1 MSEVS
6 LQEIQVAAGVQKK
19 DKETIS
25 EYIDRIAES
34 VEINEETVSLTKSC
48 LNKRSGFTPDSE
60 ISSEEADAI
69 TRFLQVAKATDF
81 DTRSTDSGSVTK
93 LDPSKDGTC
102 RPTELDLTEDP
113 SSFDNKESQSSEKS
127 VDDSGQTTPDE
138 YGLKQEVTKSNS
150 GKQVARPDGFGDPTV
165 RTASTISTDTLRSVW
180 VRVTS
185 PPHHIDAAYLLTLLA
200 VGVYLYYF
208 KLDTWTFMSYDEA
221 LYAYAARDILQNGNW
236 AAPHLYW
243 PTYGIE
249 VSYIP
254 FLEKPP
260 GFIWLTAV
268 SMAIFG
274 VSEFAARFPSATF
287 SVMTGGLAYIVGRHL
302 FDRRTGLISG
312 VIWLTTP
319 YVYAGTNGGRMATTD
334 AAWVF
339 FGTLFI
345 FGVWIAFIDEDDRG
359 YSLVAVGAL
368 GALMVKGFAAGVYAL
383 VVIPICLIRYRRF
396 FNRKFAHVVAF
407 VTLPIAGWLTFAYIM
422 YGDTLIYELVV
433 QQVLQRASRP
443 DKYPYLRYLPMFFD
457 PWVYFLPG
465 SLGLVY
471 ASVKNRTRNEWKQLL
486 FVAWWAVCILVFFQF
501 TGDHPWYIMGMYFA
515 GAILVS
521 RLVVAASRGSL
532 ASIVSISGGLALSL
546 LFSHRFGLTEF
557 AFLSRK
563 TNAFAPSGLTVGTV
577 LILMGILVCVWDFL
591 QPKIQQY
598 LTQSEVRVFSV
609 AVPIILAI
617 LVSTTLAAP
626 ADLGKRSAAGQNEIG
641 MIINSEVPPDT
652 PVYIEAEASNASPL
666 FGLSF
671 YANRPL
677 VGFSADNPNK
687 YINTSNSA
695 IYAVVRK
702 KDISRMKENG
712 SVEVLAKKEGSNHDG
727 KFIFIAWTQHEEDT
741 ANATTNRSVERVGGL
756 PANALS
762 VKG

>member
-1 MSEVS
+1 MSEVN
-6 LQEIQVAAGVQKK
+6 LQVIQDASGIPKTN
-19 DKETIS
+19 KETIS
-25 EYIDRIAES
+25 EYIDRIAKS
-34 VEINEETVSLTKSC
+34 VEISEETVNLTKSY
-48 LNKRSGFTPDSE
+48 LNKQSGFTPDPE

-69 TRFLQVAKATDF
+69 TEFLQVVKTADF
-81 DTRSTDSGSVTK
+81 DTRSTDSESVESS
-93 LDPSKDGTC
+93 PSKDSTYQSSN
-102 RPTELDLTEDP
+102 LDLTEYP
-113 SSFDNKESQSSEKS
+113 SSFDNKGPQSSEES
-127 VDDSGQTTPDE
+127 ADDSEQTTPDE
-138 YGLKQEVTKSNS
+138 YGVEQGGTKSNS
-150 GKQVARPDGFGDPTV
+150 GQQATRSDGFGDPTE
-165 RTASTISTDTLRSVW
+165 RTGPSISTDTLRRVW

-185 PPHHIDAAYLLTLLA
+185 PLYDIDAAYLLTLLA
-200 VGVYLYYF
+200 VGAYLYYF

-243 PTYGIE
+243 PTQGID

-287 SVMTGGLAYIVGRHL
+287 SIMTGGLAYIVGRHL
-302 FDRRTGLISG
+302 FDRRTGLIAG

-345 FGVWIAFIDEDDRG
+345 FGVWIAFINEDDRG
-359 YSLVAVGAL
+359 YSFVAVGAL

-383 VVIPICLIRYRRF
+383 VVIPICLIGYQRF
-396 FNRKFAHVVAF
+396 FTRKFAHVVAF

-422 YGDTLIYELVV
+422 YGDTLIYELVI

-443 DKYPYLRYLPMFFD
+443 DKYPYLRDLPMFFD

-471 ASVKNRTRNEWKQLL
+471 ATVKNRTRDEWKQLL
-486 FVAWWAVCILVFFQF
+486 FVAWWAVCILVFFRL
-501 TGDHPWYIMGMYFA
+501 TGDHPWYIMGMYFP

-532 ASIVSISGGLALSL
+532 AAIVSVWGGLALSL

-557 AFLSRK
+557 AFLPRK
-563 TNAFAPSGLTVGTV
+563 ANAFAPSGLTVGAI
-577 LILMGILVCVWDFL
+577 LILMAILVCAWDFL

-641 MIINSEVPPDT
+641 MVINSEVPPDT
-652 PVYIEAEASNASPL
+652 PVYIEGEASNASPL

-677 VGFSADNPNK
+677 VGFSADNHK
-687 YINTSNSA
+687 KHINASNSPV
-695 IYAVVRK
+695 YAVVRQKEVPKIK
-702 KDISRMKENG
+702 KNG
-712 SVEVLAKKEGSNHDG
+712 SVEVLATKEGSNHDG
-727 KFIFIAWTQHEEDT
+727 KFVFIAWSLHEEDT
-741 ANATTNRSVERVGGL
+741 TNATRS
-756 PANALS
+756 LS
-762 VKG
+762 